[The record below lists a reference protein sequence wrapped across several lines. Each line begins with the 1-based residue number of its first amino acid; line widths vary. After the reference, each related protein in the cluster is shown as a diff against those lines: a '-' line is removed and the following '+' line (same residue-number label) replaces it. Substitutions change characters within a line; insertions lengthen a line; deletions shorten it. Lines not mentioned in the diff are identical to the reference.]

1 MYLFG
6 TLLLLTSS
14 ACGTELANFK
24 KVAVK
29 PTSVDAFDLGLR
41 AGMTDLCD
49 MECHDLQDCNFVF
62 RLLARSSCQALVS
75 SIDLPSHKSLITC
88 IFM

>member
-6 TLLLLTSS
+6 ALLLLASCAT
-14 ACGTELANFK
+14 GTELANFK
-24 KVAVK
+24 KVAVE
-29 PTSVDAFDLGLR
+29 PTSVDPFDLGLR

-62 RLLARSSCQALVS
+62 RLLARSSCQAVTTGTGNYVWVS
-75 SIDLPSHKSLITC
+75 TGN
-88 IFM
+88 